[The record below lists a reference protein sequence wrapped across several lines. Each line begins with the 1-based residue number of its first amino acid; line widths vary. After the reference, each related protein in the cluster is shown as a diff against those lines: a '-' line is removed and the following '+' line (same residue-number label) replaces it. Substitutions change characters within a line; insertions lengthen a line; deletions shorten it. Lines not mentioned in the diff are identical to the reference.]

1 MEDKYDPKE
10 IIKNSYKHLNQT
22 IEEAWNVLSK
32 NAPVTLRSLDSLIEF
47 MKKWSI
53 SNNNTLF
60 NYVESEH
67 EIDEKH
73 NRNEYYADRI
83 LLYILDNYFMAGMV
97 KGISE
102 YAKKLDPKESDY
114 YKKVN
119 HITGFINYLIDLGEF
134 STIYAAFIKRT
145 AKELKSKG
153 KKSLKNY
160 NDILQEMSNY
170 LANTVEN
177 LLEDPIKNRK
187 QFYKSLLKTR
197 SSYINKLT
205 EPLYEAFKKIKNIF
219 YHNDIF

>member
-10 IIKNSYKHLNQT
+10 IIGNSEKYLNRT

-32 NAPVTLRSLDSLIEF
+32 NAPATLRSLDSLIKF
-47 MKKWSI
+47 MEKWTL
-53 SNNNTLF
+53 SNNSALF
-60 NYVESEH
+60 NYIEAEN

-73 NRNEYYADRI
+73 NRNEYYANRI
-83 LLYILDNYFMAGMV
+83 LLRILDNYFMAGII
-97 KGISE
+97 KGIGE

-119 HITGFINYLIDLGEF
+119 HITGFINYLIDLKEF
-134 STIYAAFIKRT
+134 SKIYAAFIKKT
-145 AKELKSKG
+145 VKELKREG
-153 KKSLKNY
+153 KKSLKDY
-160 NDILQEMSNY
+160 NDALQKMSDY

-187 QFYKSLLKTR
+187 QFYKSLETR
-197 SSYINKLT
+197 SNYISKLS

-219 YHNDIF
+219 YHRYT